1 MMKKQHKSLFPKTKV
16 GFVEKMTLFLAKSLI
31 TKTKV
36 DIETMMSKSLI
47 PKTKLTQFPYGKPTP
62 PKNPP
67 ARFALPEG
75 RARCAAQGPLTTTP
89 SLV

>member
-36 DIETMMSKSLI
+36 DIETMLSKSLI
-47 PKTKLTQFPYGKPTP
+47 PKKKLTQFP
-62 PKNPP
+62 
-67 ARFALPEG
+67 
-75 RARCAAQGPLTTTP
+75 
-89 SLV
+89 